1 MGYRNLFL
9 VNPALPAKG
18 SVRML
23 VITEKQYNAIELLVG
38 RPTPYDRPQ
47 QDEQLLIFKKNTER
61 LPMEIVPCFPSFTLL
76 LIRKRGESCVFLVP
90 CFRPLYHYEKEK
102 GTTIL
107 QKSAAPPGRMRVPG
121 MLSIERSISLT
132 AR

>member
-47 QDEQLLIFKKNTER
+47 QDEQLMIF
-61 LPMEIVPCFPSFTLL
+61 
-76 LIRKRGESCVFLVP
+76 
-90 CFRPLYHYEKEK
+90 
-102 GTTIL
+102 
-107 QKSAAPPGRMRVPG
+107 
-121 MLSIERSISLT
+121 
-132 AR
+132 

>member
-9 VNPALPAKG
+9 VNPARPAKG

-47 QDEQLLIFKKNTER
+47 QDEQLLIF
-61 LPMEIVPCFPSFTLL
+61 
-76 LIRKRGESCVFLVP
+76 
-90 CFRPLYHYEKEK
+90 
-102 GTTIL
+102 
-107 QKSAAPPGRMRVPG
+107 
-121 MLSIERSISLT
+121 
-132 AR
+132 